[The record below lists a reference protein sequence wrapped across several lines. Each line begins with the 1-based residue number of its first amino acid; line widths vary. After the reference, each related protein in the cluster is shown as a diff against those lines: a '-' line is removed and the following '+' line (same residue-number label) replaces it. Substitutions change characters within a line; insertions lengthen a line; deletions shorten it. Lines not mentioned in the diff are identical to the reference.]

1 MTDESIQTTDNTDFD
16 KVLADIKWFTEWNEE
31 ANKQQAADNQHLIE
45 VLDKIND
52 LDSWDLWKK
61 DITNIF
67 QIFWKNFKIY
77 LKANTTPEQLNS
89 IRNELEH
96 MIDSMTFDDRELEE
110 QINNLYITIWSTTE
124 PNIQDIE
131 TTETNKDS
139 DEIQTWWDSKKDNEN
154 TEPEIP
160 NTDNEWEAQKD
171 NTEEDENITKEEE
184 KENDRTM
191 AKEYKSQEEVESQE
205 EKTEEIEKVIE
216 EKIEEEKVENK
227 KEEDDEEGKKPAT
240 QSIPDKKKESTETK
254 ASSETD
260 TKKAKVDTVKNIEY
274 LKKHIADKNFP
285 WKDYL
290 INIIKTKK
298 SEDIKL
304 LQLQLIPYYDWHIDW
319 SFSSATLTA
328 IENYIDKNLNKQW
341 ENILKNN
348 DPSVIRCDSKWNITN
363 KAENLNTVIKTIGDK
378 NLWHAY
384 FLDYENFEYSID
396 NNSKLRATINDY
408 NYVYDISKDTLQK
421 QKWEDPEQDVT
432 NEHALQ
438 WHFNTIVTIAKQH

>member
-1 MTDESIQTTDNTDFD
+1 MTDKSVQTTDNTDFD
-16 KVLADIKWFTEWNEE
+16 KILADIKWFTEWNEE

-52 LDSWDLWKK
+52 LASWNLWKK

-77 LKANTTPEQLNS
+77 LKANTTPEQLNC

-139 DEIQTWWDSKKDNEN
+139 YETQTWWDSKKDNEN
-154 TEPEIP
+154 TKPDTT
-160 NTDNEWEAQKD
+160 NTDNEWEIQNN
-171 NTEEDENITKEEE
+171 NTEEDENITEEDEE

-191 AKEYKSQEEVESQE
+191 AKEYKSQE
-205 EKTEEIEKVIE
+205 
-216 EKIEEEKVENK
+216 KVENK
-227 KEEDDEEGKKPAT
+227 KEEDDEEEEKPTT
-240 QSIPDKKKESTETK
+240 QNIPDKKKESTETK
-254 ASSETD
+254 TINEV
-260 TKKAKVDTVKNIEY
+260 TKKAKVDTIKNIEY
-274 LKKHIADKNFP
+274 LKKYIADKNFP
-285 WKDYL
+285 WKNYL

-298 SEDIKL
+298 LEDIKL
-304 LQLQLIPYYDWHIDW
+304 LQLQLIPYYDWPIDW
-319 SFSSATLTA
+319 SFTSATLNA
-328 IENYIDKNLNKQW
+328 IENYIEKNLNKQW
-341 ENILKNN
+341 ENITKSN
-348 DPSVIRCDSKWNITN
+348 DSSVIRCDSKWNITN
-363 KAENLNTVIKTIGDK
+363 KTENLNTVIKTIGDK

-396 NNSKLRATINDY
+396 HNSKLRATINDY
-408 NYVYDISKDTLQK
+408 NYIYDTSKNTLQK

-432 NEHALQ
+432 NEHTLQ
-438 WHFNTIVTIAKQH
+438 WHFNTIVTVAKQH

>member
-1 MTDESIQTTDNTDFD
+1 MTDKSVQTTDNTDFD

-52 LDSWDLWKK
+52 LASWNLWKK

-77 LKANTTPEQLNS
+77 LKANTTPEQLNC

-139 DEIQTWWDSKKDNEN
+139 YETQTWWDSKKDNEN
-154 TEPEIP
+154 TKPETT
-160 NTDNEWEAQKD
+160 NTDNEWEIQNN
-171 NTEEDENITKEEE
+171 NTEEDENITEEDEE

-191 AKEYKSQEEVESQE
+191 AKKYKSQ
-205 EKTEEIEKVIE
+205 
-216 EKIEEEKVENK
+216 EKVENK
-227 KEEDDEEGKKPAT
+227 KEEDDEEEEKPTT
-240 QSIPDKKKESTETK
+240 QNIPDKKKESTETK
-254 ASSETD
+254 TINEV
-260 TKKAKVDTVKNIEY
+260 TKKAKVDTIKNIEY
-274 LKKHIADKNFP
+274 LKKYIADKNFP
-285 WKDYL
+285 WKNYL

-298 SEDIKL
+298 LEDIKL

-319 SFSSATLTA
+319 SFTSATLNA

-341 ENILKNN
+341 ENITKSN
-348 DPSVIRCDSKWNITN
+348 DSSVIRCDSKWNITN
-363 KAENLNTVIKTIGDK
+363 KTENLNTVIKTIGDK

-384 FLDYENFEYSID
+384 FLNYEDFEYSID
-396 NNSKLRATINDY
+396 HNSKLRATINDY
-408 NYVYDISKDTLQK
+408 NYIYDTSKNTLQK
-421 QKWEDPEQDVT
+421 QKWEDPEQNVT
-432 NEHALQ
+432 NEYTLQ
-438 WHFNTIVTIAKQH
+438 WYFNTIVTIAKQH

>member
-1 MTDESIQTTDNTDFD
+1 MTDKSVQTTDNTDFD

-52 LDSWDLWKK
+52 LASWNLWKK

-77 LKANTTPEQLNS
+77 LKANTTPEQLNC

-139 DEIQTWWDSKKDNEN
+139 YETQTWWDSKKDNEN
-154 TEPEIP
+154 TKPETT
-160 NTDNEWEAQKD
+160 NTDNEWEIQNN
-171 NTEEDENITKEEE
+171 NTEEDENITEEEDEE

-191 AKEYKSQEEVESQE
+191 AKEYKSQE
-205 EKTEEIEKVIE
+205 
-216 EKIEEEKVENK
+216 KVENK
-227 KEEDDEEGKKPAT
+227 KEENDEEEEKPTT
-240 QSIPDKKKESTETK
+240 QNIPDKKKESTETK
-254 ASSETD
+254 TINEV
-260 TKKAKVDTVKNIEY
+260 TKKTKVDTVKNIEY
-274 LKKHIADKNFP
+274 LKKYIADKNFP
-285 WKDYL
+285 WKNYL

-298 SEDIKL
+298 LEDIKL

-319 SFSSATLTA
+319 SFTSATLNA

-341 ENILKNN
+341 ENITKSN
-348 DPSVIRCDSKWNITN
+348 DSSVIRCDSKWNITN
-363 KAENLNTVIKTIGDK
+363 KTENLNTVIKTIGDK

-396 NNSKLRATINDY
+396 NNSKLRATVNDY
-408 NYVYDISKDTLQK
+408 NYVYDISKGTLQK
-421 QKWEDPEQDVT
+421 QKWEDPEQNVT
-432 NEHALQ
+432 NEYTLQ
-438 WHFNTIVTIAKQH
+438 WYFNTIVTIAKQH